1 MEGLIY
7 LFDLGF
13 ITVSL
18 IFTNCQ
24 GQNTAFAIFLNVNN
38 AWLSSQGVK
47 VFILFLCKSEQLS
60 LPLLSVGQA

>member
-24 GQNTAFAIFLNVNN
+24 GQNTAFVIFLNVNK
-38 AWLSSQGVK
+38 AWFSSQGVK
-47 VFILFLCKSEQLS
+47 IFILFLRKSEQLS
-60 LPLLSVGQA
+60 LPLLSVSQA